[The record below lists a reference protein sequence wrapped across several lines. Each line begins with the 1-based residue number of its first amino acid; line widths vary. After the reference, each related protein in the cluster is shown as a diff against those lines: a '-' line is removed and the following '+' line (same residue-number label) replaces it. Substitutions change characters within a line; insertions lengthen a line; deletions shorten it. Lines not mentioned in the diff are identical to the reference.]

1 METNDCIMLGILVI
15 LLICYLCMPERCNCC
30 RNKEKYEN
38 VPNLPISDDGT
49 FINNYPVGK
58 CNNGFELSNSDCTVG
73 NCPLGTTVTNKD
85 YCIIQCAP
93 NSDAMSREKC
103 YAECV
108 EVTAN
113 CD

>member
-15 LLICYLCMPERCNCC
+15 LLICYICMPTR
-30 RNKEKYEN
+30 RNHRYKEKYER
-38 VPNLPISDDGT
+38 VSNLPLSVDGT
-49 FINNYPVGK
+49 FANNYPVGK
-58 CNNGFELSNSDCTVG
+58 CNNSFELSNSDCTVG
-73 NCPLGTTVTNKD
+73 NCPLGSTVTNRD

-93 NSDAMSREKC
+93 NSDATSREKC